1 VKVRLRALQ
10 LEDIDA
16 VLEWAL
22 EQEFCEANDW
32 VFPSDP
38 ERLRAHWTRLIETP
52 REDFKRLA
60 IALEERTIGYADL
73 ALIDWQE
80 RRASF
85 GIAIAREHWGRGF
98 AARGGALL
106 LEYGFE
112 TLGLERIVA
121 EVHAS
126 NERSLRL
133 MQRLGFR
140 QEGVLRQHETYRG
153 AKQDV
158 VLFGILRTESSIR
171 T

>member
-1 VKVRLRALQ
+1 M
-10 LEDIDA
+10 
-16 VLEWAL
+16 
-22 EQEFCEANDW
+22 
-32 VFPSDP
+32 
-38 ERLRAHWTRLIETP
+38 P

-73 ALIDWQE
+73 ALIDWTE

-85 GIAIAREHWGRGF
+85 GIALARAHWGQGL
-98 AARGGALL
+98 AARGGALI
-106 LEYGFE
+106 LEHGFQ
-112 TLGLERIVA
+112 TLALERIVA

-133 MQRLGFR
+133 MDRLHFV

-158 VLFGILRTESSIR
+158 MLFGLLRYEWLQIDATR
-171 T
+171 